1 MFTIIVASTVV
12 FASLTAINGANTA
25 SNAPYPV
32 AIVASAMNN
41 KINAT
46 VDAPLTGANGPS
58 DAVDAPFTASN
69 ASLLVKNVPFDAGN
83 IKGIG
88 WCSKLKLTIG

>member
-1 MFTIIVASTVV
+1 MLTIIVASTVV
-12 FASLTAINGANTA
+12 FAPLTAINSANTA
-25 SNAPYPV
+25 SNTAYPV
-32 AIVASAMNN
+32 AIVASAMDN

-58 DAVDAPFTASN
+58 DAVDAPSTASN
-69 ASLLVKNVPFDAGN
+69 APLLVTNVPFAAGN

-88 WCSKLKLTIG
+88 ANSQC